1 MQYLKDNYGSKRG
14 FFFESDPRAQEFK
27 GDDQFEHFKN
37 KFTHYFFTNTVTIQ
51 RKQTSKACASK
62 YTYFY
67 QNKFFKFFKCKIT
80 RSQAI
85 NSKYWEQYN
94 QVHVTDTQVTTTNP
108 TYLCSSSYI

>member
-1 MQYLKDNYGSKRG
+1 MEQ
-14 FFFESDPRAQEFK
+14 K
-27 GDDQFEHFKN
+27 G
-37 KFTHYFFTNTVTIQ
+37 YFFSNQILGLRNLKEMINLNILKTNLHIIYTNTVTIL
-51 RKQTSKACASK
+51 RKQTSKACAYK
-62 YTYFY
+62 YAYFY

-108 TYLCSSSYI
+108 T